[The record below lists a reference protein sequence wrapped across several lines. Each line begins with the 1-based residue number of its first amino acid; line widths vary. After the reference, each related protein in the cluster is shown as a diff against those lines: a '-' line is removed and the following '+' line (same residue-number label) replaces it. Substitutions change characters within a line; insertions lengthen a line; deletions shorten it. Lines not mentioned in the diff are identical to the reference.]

1 MQRSHI
7 GALRAPAAGSAR
19 CSAPR
24 RAPAAPT
31 PLFSRQR
38 AVVEEAPPP
47 PPAKKGLFGFGGG
60 KAAAAPAAPAK
71 GRAAAPAA
79 KKLDKADEYKKR
91 QGFGGILGSFDLAEV
106 RSKSDAVLLYE
117 AKYEAKKGAKMTPE
131 QAAALRRKVGG
142 TAKDYWKSW
151 IEPQGEY
158 VDKGYVSDDEAGP
171 AIPAV
176 GFLVAVT
183 AGVLAA
189 TYFVVAATS

>member
-7 GALRAPAAGSAR
+7 GALRAPASGSA
-19 CSAPR
+19 AAR
-24 RAPAAPT
+24 RAPAPPT
-31 PLFSRQR
+31 ALFSKKR

-71 GRAAAPAA
+71 GRAAAAPAA

-117 AKYEAKKGAKMTPE
+117 AKYEAKKGAKMTTE

-171 AIPAV
+171 AIPALP
-176 GFLVAVT
+176 FLVAVT

-189 TYFVVAATS
+189 TYFVVSATS